1 MGVDILGVTGV
12 DVRTAGGDLR
22 VDFELLTFFVRL
34 PSILEGI
41 VFRLFFDF
49 SSFFVN
55 DFDRHFH
62 DD

>member
-22 VDFELLTFFVRL
+22 ADFELLTFFVRL

-41 VFRLFFDF
+41 VFRLFFDC
-49 SSFFVN
+49 SSFF
-55 DFDRHFH
+55 F
-62 DD
+62 